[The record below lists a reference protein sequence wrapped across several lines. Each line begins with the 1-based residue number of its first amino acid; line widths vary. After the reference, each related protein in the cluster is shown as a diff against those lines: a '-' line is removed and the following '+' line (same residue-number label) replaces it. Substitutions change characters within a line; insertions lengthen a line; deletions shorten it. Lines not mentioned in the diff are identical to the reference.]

1 MSLLRRL
8 WNTFRPAR
16 LQRDI
21 NRELVFHIAE
31 RADELR
37 AEGLSDQEAMRRAR
51 IQFGNVTLQAERM
64 RDVDIA
70 GSVDAFLRNLRYA
83 CRTLL
88 RTPGFTV
95 TVVLT
100 LALGIGANTAVFS
113 AVNAVL
119 LQPLPFPDGDRLM
132 RLSQIQ
138 ERSAET
144 NIAPVR
150 LEDWNRLNSTFEAIT
165 GYLMENVSE
174 TSGSRKWSGAPR

>member
-100 LALGIGANTAVFS
+100 LALGIG
-113 AVNAVL
+113 
-119 LQPLPFPDGDRLM
+119 
-132 RLSQIQ
+132 
-138 ERSAET
+138 
-144 NIAPVR
+144 
-150 LEDWNRLNSTFEAIT
+150 
-165 GYLMENVSE
+165 
-174 TSGSRKWSGAPR
+174 